1 MFASWIFFFGGN
13 ISAFRI
19 VAPICAQV
27 KTGCPQ
33 MVGFR
38 NSERPWFPGSNML
51 TRTSKHVKPLVTII
65 KNNNNNNNNN
75 NKNNNKYET
84 TSNHIKPS
92 WTFVDS
98 LRFFSN
104 HINLS
109 QTYLKPPEYI
119 LNLALIYHRP
129 LFKISNHHLR
139 MDWNACIKSLRQVN
153 FSPSLEKI
161 RWRKSSGGIGAFT
174 SHGCWMLEM
183 SSLKTG

>member
-19 VAPICAQV
+19 VAPIWAQV

-38 NSERPWFPGSNML
+38 NWDRPWFPGSNML
-51 TRTSKHVKPLVTII
+51 TRTSRHVKPLVTII
-65 KNNNNNNNNN
+65 IITIIII
-75 NKNNNKYET
+75 NNKYET

-98 LRFFSN
+98 LHFFSN

-129 LFKISNHHLR
+129 VFKISNHHLR

-174 SHGCWMLEM
+174 SHGCWMLEI